1 MQLRYSLLSVFTK
14 RADSGNPLAVV
25 TDTDGL
31 DTEAMQAIARKF
43 GLSET
48 VFVFPPAYQAHTAAI
63 RIFTPTGELP
73 FAGHPTIGAAICLAY
88 QRIWPKMDE
97 ECDALAVLEAKG
109 GILRVAVKP
118 AGDDVA
124 FAAFDVP
131 SLPQETAETPPVD
144 RLAAAL
150 GLAPTEI
157 GFENFRPRRF
167 SAGSPF
173 TFVPVSGLDAMRR
186 AHVVEEFWD
195 EAFGGDHHPAAYLY
209 CRETVLHKAAFH
221 ARAFVPAMGVGGDE
235 DAATGS
241 AAAAFAAIINLF
253 DGPPEGTYNA
263 MIEQG
268 VEMGR
273 PSEIF
278 IEFEVRGRNLR
289 VVRIGGY
296 AVMVGERTA
305 EL

>member
-1 MQLRYSLLSVFTK
+1 MPLRYTLLSVFTK
-14 RADSGNPLAVV
+14 RAESGNPLAVV
-25 TDTDGL
+25 TEAEGL
-31 DTEAMQAIARKF
+31 DTEAMQAIARKLN
-43 GLSET
+43 LSET
-48 VFVFPPAYQAHTAAI
+48 VFVLPATRPSHTAAI
-63 RIFTPTGELP
+63 RIFTPTKELP
-73 FAGHPTIGAAICLAY
+73 FAGHPTIGVAICLAY

-124 FAAFDVP
+124 FAEFDVP
-131 SLPQETAETPPVD
+131 SLPQETAEAAPVD

-157 GFENFRPRRF
+157 GFENFRPRKF

-173 TFVPVSGLDAMRR
+173 TFVPVAGLDAMRR
-186 AHVVEEFWD
+186 ARIVDEFWS

-209 CRETVLHKAAFH
+209 CRETMLHKAGFH
-221 ARAFVPAMGVGGDE
+221 ARAFVPGLGE

-253 DGPPEGTYNA
+253 DAPPEGTYTVT
-263 MIEQG
+263 IEQG
-268 VEMGR
+268 IEMGR

-278 IEFEVRGRNLR
+278 VEFEVQGRHLR
-289 VVRIGGY
+289 TVRIGGF
-296 AVMVGERTA
+296 AVMVGEKT
-305 EL
+305 LV

>member
-14 RADSGNPLAVV
+14 RADGGNPLAVV
-25 TDTDGL
+25 TESEGL
-31 DTEAMQAIARKF
+31 DSEAMQAISRKL

-48 VFVFPPAYQAHTAAI
+48 VFVLPASRPSHTAAI
-63 RIFTPTGELP
+63 RIFTPMEELA

-88 QRIWPKMDE
+88 QRIWPNMDE

-124 FAAFDVP
+124 FAEFDVP
-131 SLPQETAETPPVD
+131 SLPQETAETAPVD

-173 TFVPVSGLDAMRR
+173 TFVPVAGLDAMRR
-186 AHVVEEFWD
+186 ARVVEEFWD
-195 EAFGGDHHPAAYLY
+195 SAFGGDDHPAAYLY

-221 ARAFVPAMGVGGDE
+221 ARAFVPAMGVPE

-253 DGPPEGTYNA
+253 DSPPEGTYDA

-268 VEMGR
+268 IEMGR

-278 IEFEVRGRNLR
+278 VEFEVKGRHVR
-289 VVRIGGY
+289 TIRIGGF

-305 EL
+305 EI

>member
-31 DTEAMQAIARKF
+31 DTEAMQAIARKL

-48 VFVFPPAYQAHTAAI
+48 VFIFPPEHQAHTAAI
-63 RIFTPTGELP
+63 RIFTPMNELP

-118 AGDDVA
+118 AGEDKA

-131 SLPQETAETPPVD
+131 SLPQETAETPQVD

-173 TFVPVSGLDAMRR
+173 TFVPVAGLDAIRR
-186 AHVVEEFWD
+186 ARVVEEFWD

-209 CRETVLHKAAFH
+209 CRETVQHKAAFH
-221 ARAFVPAMGVGGDE
+221 ARAFVLATGAAGNE

-241 AAAAFAAIINLF
+241 AAAAFAAIINFF

-278 IEFEVRGRNLR
+278 VEFEVRGRKLR

-296 AVMVGERTA
+296 AVIVGERTA

>member
-14 RADSGNPLAVV
+14 QADSGNPLAVV
-25 TDTDGL
+25 TDTEGL
-31 DTEAMQAIARKF
+31 DTEAMQAIARKL

-48 VFVFPPAYQAHTAAI
+48 VFVFPPEYQAHTAAM
-63 RIFTPTGELP
+63 RIFTPMSELP
-73 FAGHPTIGAAICLAY
+73 FAGHPTIGTAICLAY

-109 GILRVAVKP
+109 GILRVAIKP

-131 SLPQETAETPPVD
+131 SLPQETIETPPVD

-157 GFENFRPRRF
+157 GFENFRPRKF
-167 SAGSPF
+167 KGGSPF
-173 TFVPVSGLDAMRR
+173 TFVPVAGLDAIRR
-186 AHVVEEFWD
+186 ARVVEKFWA
-195 EAFGGDHHPAAYLY
+195 EAFGSGDNSDAYLY
-209 CRETVLHKAAFH
+209 CRETVQHKAAFH
-221 ARAFVPAMGVGGDE
+221 ARAFVPAIGVAGDE

-241 AAAAFAAIINLF
+241 AAAAFAAIINDF
-253 DGPPEGTYNA
+253 DGPPEGAYNA

-268 VEMGR
+268 MEMGR

-278 IEFEVRGRNLR
+278 VEFEVRGRNLR
-289 VVRIGGY
+289 VVRIGGH
-296 AVMVGERTA
+296 AVMLGERTA
-305 EL
+305 EI